1 MSRSKTDRRNSFVIA
16 AGVAALFAS
25 AASGQRILVD
35 FGDNGGLSPDTAPG
49 DANGNLWNN
58 FNPGQF
64 VRLQDT
70 TGGLPGSSSP
80 NGIGMGLTTG
90 GGEGGGAGEALDNPD
105 PALLGDLAVASATS
119 DFLFRFDDLSGSP
132 ETLGI
137 EFSSLDPSETYNFR
151 FFASRISGETRETQY
166 AVTGGGGT
174 QTVSL
179 ITSGTN
185 IGSDGMSFAN
195 DNMIVSINGV
205 TPQANGTIV
214 LEIDRLQGQFLYL
227 NAMELQVVSGLPV
240 VEFTAQPQS
249 AVVNAGGT
257 LTFTAEVA
265 DDTGV
270 SFQWRRDGVDLT
282 DDMDIS
288 GSTTLTL
295 TINNAGL
302 EDVGEYTLVASL
314 GGGSASSEAAVGA
327 VRQSLVG
334 LADFNGNGMIDFF
347 DVLDFLI
354 AFDAAA
360 P

>member
-1 MSRSKTDRRNSFVIA
+1 MSRSKTDRCNALLIA
-16 AGVAALFAS
+16 AGAAALFAS
-25 AASGQRILVD
+25 AASGQRVLID
-35 FGDNGGLSPDTAPG
+35 FGDNGGLSPVALPG

-64 VRLQDT
+64 IRLQDT
-70 TGGLPGSSSP
+70 AGGLPGSSSP

-90 GGEGGGAGEALDNPD
+90 GGDGGGAGEALDNPD
-105 PALLGDLAVASATS
+105 PLLLGDLAVATATS

-151 FFASRISGETRETQY
+151 FFGSRISSETRETQY
-166 AVTGGGGT
+166 TVIGGGGT
-174 QTVSL
+174 ESIAL

-195 DNMIVSINGV
+195 DNVIVSINGV

-214 LEIDRLQGQFLYL
+214 LEVDRLQSNFFYL
-227 NAMELQVVSGLPV
+227 NALELQVVSGLPV
-240 VEFTAQPQS
+240 VDFTAQPAS
-249 AVVNAGGT
+249 VVANAGGT
-257 LTFTAEVA
+257 LSFTAEVA
-265 DDTGV
+265 DGTGV
-270 SFQWRRDGVDLT
+270 TFQWQRDGVDLADGIDT
-282 DDMDIS
+282 S
-288 GSTTLTL
+288 GATTASL

-302 EDVGEYTLVASL
+302 DDVGEYTLVASS
-314 GGGSASSEAAVGA
+314 GGASTSSDVAVGA
-327 VRQSLVG
+327 VRQSTLG

-347 DVLDFLI
+347 DVLDFLVE
-354 AFDAAA
+354 FDAAA